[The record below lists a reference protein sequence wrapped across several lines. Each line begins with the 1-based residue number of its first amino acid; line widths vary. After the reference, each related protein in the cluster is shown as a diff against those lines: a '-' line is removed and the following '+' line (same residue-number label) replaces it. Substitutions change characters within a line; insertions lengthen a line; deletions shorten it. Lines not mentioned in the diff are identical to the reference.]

1 MAIMVIPGRLQTA
14 IPLLKKELAQLEAGD
29 IRGGMGKV
37 AVAFPD
43 EGAWKRF
50 HEDLNQ
56 WPVITCVKVRE
67 GEKRVVSIKDGE
79 ARLEQDLL

>member
-1 MAIMVIPGRLQTA
+1 M
-14 IPLLKKELAQLEAGD
+14 
-29 IRGGMGKV
+29 

-50 HEDLNQ
+50 HEDLSQ

-67 GEKRVVSIKDGE
+67 GEKRVVSIKDGK
-79 ARLEQDLL
+79 ARLGSNFL